1 MEKTYFAMKPQFPGQ
16 IKYILLAA
24 LPSIAIGLLIGWD
37 AAAWVLILLTG
48 ILLFPK
54 SHSIVV
60 FDDSL
65 TEKALFGSKRFIRK
79 VRADQIEHYY
89 RNFLGEI
96 VLVDADSKKLLCIE
110 SNMTNRDRFE
120 QWLTAHHIES
130 K

>member
-1 MEKTYFAMKPQFPGQ
+1 MTACFN
-16 IKYILLAA
+16 
-24 LPSIAIGLLIGWD
+24 
-37 AAAWVLILLTG
+37 
-48 ILLFPK
+48 
-54 SHSIVV
+54 
-60 FDDSL
+60 DSL

-120 QWLTAHHIES
+120 QWLTAHNIES